1 MTKPPDRKEPRRKK
15 LTERPVKAETK
26 PGIVWDTEV
35 SGFGLRILAGEKDI
49 TRTFILNY
57 RVGGRERRMTIGRF
71 PAWSAQA
78 AREAAIKHK
87 RQVDAGDDPLAKRQA
102 ADGASTVADVWEQY
116 ETDHLPDK
124 RESSRR
130 GDRDSWER
138 YIKPAIGRMKATA
151 VKKADIQAMHRKIKQ
166 RAPYQANRVLAL
178 VSKLFNFARTE
189 MELPIENPAK
199 GVKKAPEQA
208 RKRYLTKAETERL
221 LAVLDQYPVTAYH
234 RLPKAKWFE
243 EDGRIMKSRAVKLNE
258 PDPALEQSV
267 NVIKLIMLTGC
278 RKGEALA
285 ARWEQ
290 FDFEAGTWTKPA
302 ATTKQDQEH
311 AIPLSRHAVE
321 LLNGIKRT
329 GSPYVFPSDEGHQQD
344 IKKAWAT
351 IRKRAG
357 IEDVRIHDL
366 RHQFASV
373 LVSAGQSLAIIGALL
388 GHTQSKTTE
397 RYAHLFDEPLRK
409 ATDAA
414 GAILS
419 GKPKA
424 EVVDIK
430 EARK

>member
-1 MTKPPDRKEPRRKK
+1 MNRRKK
-15 LTERPVKAETK
+15 LNERTVKSQTE
-26 PGIVWDTEV
+26 PGIVWDTET
-35 SGFGLRILAGEKDI
+35 SGFGLRVLAGKKGI

-57 RVGGRERRMTIGRF
+57 RAGGRERRMTIGRY

-78 AREAAIKHK
+78 AREAAVKHK
-87 RQVDAGDDPLAKRQA
+87 RQVDDGGDPLGDRQA
-102 ADGASTVADVWEQY
+102 ADGASTVADVWDQY

-130 GDRDSWER
+130 GDRDNWR
-138 YIKPAIGRMKATA
+138 KYIKPAIGRMKATA
-151 VKKADIQAMHRKIKQ
+151 VEKADIQKMHRKIKT

-178 VSKLFNFARTE
+178 VSKLFTFAKQD
-189 MELPIENPAK
+189 MKLSVENPAK
-199 GVKKAPEQA
+199 GVKKADEEQ
-208 RKRYLTKAETERL
+208 RERYLKPAEMERL
-221 LAVLDQYPVTAYH
+221 FNVLADYPVTVYH
-234 RLPKAKWFE
+234 RLPKSKYFE
-243 EDGRIMKSRAVKLNE
+243 QDGRIVKTRAVRLDR
-258 PDPALEQSV
+258 PDPELLQSV
-267 NVIKLIMLTGC
+267 NIIRLIMLTGC

-285 ARWEQ
+285 GRWEQ
-290 FDFEAGTWTKPA
+290 FDMEAGSWTKPA
-302 ATTKQDQEH
+302 AFTKQSKKHQ
-311 AIPLSRHAVE
+311 APLSKAAIE

-329 GSPYVFPSDEGHQQD
+329 DSPYVFPGDEGHQKD
-344 IKKAWAT
+344 VKTAWET

-373 LVSAGQSLAIIGALL
+373 LVNAGESLPMIGALL
-388 GHTQSKTTE
+388 GHTQSKTTA
-397 RYAHLFDEPLRK
+397 RYTHLFEDPMRK

-424 EVVDIK
+424 EIIDIK

>member
-1 MTKPPDRKEPRRKK
+1 MPRRKK
-15 LTERPVKAETK
+15 LTERTVKSETE
-26 PGIVWDTEV
+26 PGLVWDTDI
-35 SGFGLRILAGEKDI
+35 SGFGLRVLAGKSGI
-49 TRTFILNY
+49 TRSFVLNY
-57 RVGGRERRMTIGRF
+57 RAGGRERRMTIGRY

-78 AREAAIKHK
+78 AREAAIKYK
-87 RQVDAGDDPLAKRQA
+87 RRVDAGGDPLAERQA

-116 ETDHLPDK
+116 EADHLPDK

-130 GDRDSWER
+130 GDQDSWER

-178 VSKLFNFARTE
+178 VSKLFNFARAE
-189 MELPIENPAK
+189 MELPVENPAK

-234 RLPKAKWFE
+234 RLPKSKWFE
-243 EDGRIMKSRAVKLNE
+243 HDGRIIKSRTVKLDE
-258 PDPALEQSV
+258 PDPALLQSV

-285 ARWEQ
+285 AKWEQ
-290 FDFEAGTWTKPA
+290 FNLEAGTWTKPA
-302 ATTKQDQEH
+302 ATTKQEQEH
-311 AIPLSRHAVE
+311 QAPLSRHAIE

-329 GSPYVFPSDEGHQQD
+329 GSPYVFPGDEGHQQD

-351 IRKRAG
+351 IRRRAG

-414 GAILS
+414 GAVLS

-424 EVVDIK
+424 DVHNIRET
-430 EARK
+430 RK